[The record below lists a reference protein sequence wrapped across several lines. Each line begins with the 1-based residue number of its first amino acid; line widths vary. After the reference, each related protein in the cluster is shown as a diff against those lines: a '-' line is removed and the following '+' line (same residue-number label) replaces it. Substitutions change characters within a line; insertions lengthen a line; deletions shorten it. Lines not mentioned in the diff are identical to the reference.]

1 MLLTEEWNRTGR
13 SSIRDFYWRR
23 IVRLGPAAVFFF
35 AIVFAFLLI
44 FQGQPVVEGRQFLNG
59 LSPEYVLEVWA
70 LTMLGVFNWVVA
82 SGIPFNPFTHLWS
95 LGVEQQFY
103 LLWPPVLIILLR
115 MNQMKVTL
123 TVLLVAAGGSL
134 FLGQWM
140 PGVSQRH
147 LLFGTDGAAYAILV
161 GAIAALIW
169 PKLKDVRIPPPFVLA
184 AFAAL
189 AVHVFHPIPI
199 EEVSR
204 LLIASSAVILIMD
217 LAAGSSLTSR
227 IFALRLLTFIGDRSY
242 ALYVWHVPVLF
253 WFSGLS
259 APLQVLAG
267 FGLTLLMAEISMR
280 LIERPARA
288 WARNSKGRE
297 IWRPRLRRFHLAN
310 QE

>member
-1 MLLTEEWNRTGR
+1 MMSSLGARLLALDGLRGISFLTIFFFHTRFAHYIPGGGLGATHFFVLSGFLITLLLTEEWNRTGR
-13 SSIRDFYWRR
+13 ISIRDFYWRR

-189 AVHVFHPIPI
+189 VVHVFHPIPI

-204 LLIASSAVILIMD
+204 LTDSLQRSHPDYGSRCRKQPD
-217 LAAGSSLTSR
+217 LTNICLVPS
-227 IFALRLLTFIGDRSY
+227 D
-242 ALYVWHVPVLF
+242 LYW
-253 WFSGLS
+253 
-259 APLQVLAG
+259 
-267 FGLTLLMAEISMR
+267 
-280 LIERPARA
+280 
-288 WARNSKGRE
+288 
-297 IWRPRLRRFHLAN
+297 
-310 QE
+310 